1 MAKRASRD
9 LNLTLNAV
17 ALEDELSSASLNIT
31 QETPDAT
38 AFADAGPRVVT
49 ANYGF
54 SADIGGFSDFV
65 ASQGDATLFGMIG
78 SSGVSM
84 GLDPTGATAGTDD
97 PNYDATV
104 CLASYTLTFQQGNP
118 ATYSANLV
126 GNSAL
131 TRATT

>member
-1 MAKRASRD
+1 MGKIASRN

-17 ALEDELSSASLNIT
+17 ALEDELNSASLNVT

-49 ANYGF
+49 ANYGY
-54 SADIGGFSDFV
+54 SADISGYCDFV
-65 ASQGDATLFGMIG
+65 ASQGDATLFGLIG

-84 GLDPTGATAGTDD
+84 GLDPTGVTAGTDD

-104 CLASYTLTFQQGNP
+104 CLSSYTLTFQQGN
-118 ATYSANLV
+118 AAAYSANLV

-131 TRATT
+131 VRATS